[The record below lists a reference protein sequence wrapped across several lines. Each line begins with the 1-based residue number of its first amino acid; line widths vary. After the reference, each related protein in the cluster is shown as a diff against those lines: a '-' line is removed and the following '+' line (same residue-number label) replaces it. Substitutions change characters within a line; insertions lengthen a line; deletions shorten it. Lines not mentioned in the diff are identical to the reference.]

1 MFTGIDYACSVT
13 FQEAQPA
20 ATFQVVCLDGSG
32 NEISVEEYAPGEVTD
47 YQTFEMGAEMAAAE
61 VVCYEAAGE
70 ELSRQSV
77 IPEDSDATICFDA
90 GGQILANKI
99 LRFDWDQ

>member
-1 MFTGIDYACSVT
+1 M
-13 FQEAQPA
+13 
-20 ATFQVVCLDGSG
+20 VCLDGSG

-77 IPEDSDATICFDA
+77 TPEDSDATICFDA

>member
-1 MFTGIDYACSVT
+1 MI
-13 FQEAQPA
+13 
-20 ATFQVVCLDGSG
+20 
-32 NEISVEEYAPGEVTD
+32 

-61 VVCYEAAGE
+61 VVCCDAAGE

-77 IPEDSDATICFDA
+77 TPEDSDATICFDA